1 MRLKNRPNGSYEIL
15 INRIDLTRCAYSYK
29 FYEAS
34 WKSVQIK
41 SGVWLNVF
49 AQLLIVQDSVAF
61 VYCLNA
67 CKLIHRYVYLCFVQY
82 GGEEHLEAPAKELL
96 LAQTVSTV
104 IALPA
109 LAKARP
115 HHTPQ
120 RMGETIPSLT
130 QIYILQEQYVEYSR
144 TGRVVKGA

>member
-1 MRLKNRPNGSYEIL
+1 MCLQLQVLRSILKIGANQVWGLTKCFCTASNRSRFRGLCVLSY
-15 INRIDLTRCAYSYK
+15 
-29 FYEAS
+29 
-34 WKSVQIK
+34 
-41 SGVWLNVF
+41 
-49 AQLLIVQDSVAF
+49 
-61 VYCLNA
+61 A
-67 CKLIHRYVYLCFVQY
+67 CYLCFVQY

-104 IALPA
+104 ITLPA

-115 HHTPQ
+115 YHTPQ

-130 QIYILQEQYVEYSR
+130 QIRILQEQYVEYSR